1 MIVISANQL
10 TKLYGTDEI
19 LTGISFHINEGD
31 RVGIVGSNGAGKS
44 TLLNILSGETF
55 CDSGT
60 FYLSSDKKIGYF
72 HQNDLFT
79 SEKTVYE
86 EMLSIFEPLIK
97 MESDME
103 ELSER
108 IASLS
113 GQPGQEEA
121 VSRMLAEYD
130 RLSESYRLNNGYGYK
145 SEITGVLNSMAFP
158 PSFFDKRTDSL
169 SGGERTRLA
178 LAALLLKK
186 PDILLLDEPTNHLDI
201 GTLKW
206 LEQYLRSYQGTI
218 VIVSHDRYF
227 LDHTVSRIF
236 EIENGRLSVYEGNYT
251 FYAGEKKV
259 RLVNEL
265 RAYEKQQSEIR
276 RQEEMVRRFKER
288 GTEKLA
294 KRAKSREKML
304 EKMDRPEK
312 PSAPAAKMKIQFQE
326 SSRSGNDTLQAFDI
340 SKSYGT
346 GDRKRT
352 LFSNV
357 SFDIKRGERI
367 CIIGPNGTGKTTLL
381 KMIMSEIPPDHGHIK
396 VGHNIVF
403 GYYDQEQTML
413 NESSTILEEMR
424 DAYSLYSDTQLRGLL
439 GRFLFRNDDVFK
451 TVGSLSGGERAR
463 LALLKLM
470 LSGAN
475 MLMLDEPT
483 NHLDIASKE
492 VFEDALIDFPGTCVI
507 VSHDRYLLNKVPTS
521 IYELSQDGIT
531 VYPGNYDYYNEK
543 KASITS
549 ANAYMNSLGQ
559 TASSRAD
566 EAAAKPENLKQ
577 QHIEE
582 RKKAKAAQ
590 AEQRRRERRVEALE
604 EQIAQLEEE
613 IDELQSRLGEEEYM
627 TDYEKLTEL
636 SSLIAS
642 KKELLSSSY
651 EEWERLSEELQQPVL
666 S

>member
-19 LTGISFHINEGD
+19 LTDVSFHINAGD
-31 RVGIVGSNGAGKS
+31 RVGIVGTNGAGKS
-44 TLLNILSGETF
+44 TLLNILSGELP
-55 CDSGT
+55 CDSGN
-60 FYLSSDKKIGYF
+60 FYISSDLKIGYF
-72 HQNDLFT
+72 RQNDLFT

-86 EMLSIFEPLIK
+86 EMLSIFSHLIR
-97 MESDME
+97 MESDMT
-103 ELSER
+103 ELSDR
-108 IASLS
+108 IATLS
-113 GQPGQEEA
+113 QQEGREA
-121 VSRMLAEYD
+121 EVEKLLAEYD
-130 RLSESYRLNNGYGYK
+130 RISESYRLQNGYGYK
-145 SEITGVLNSMAFP
+145 SEIAGVLNSMAFP
-158 PSFFDKRTDSL
+158 PSFFDKKTSSL

-186 PDILLLDEPTNHLDI
+186 PDILFLDEPTNHLDI

-206 LEQYLRSYQGTI
+206 LEQYLRAYQGTI

-236 EIENGRLSVYEGNYT
+236 EIENNRLNVYEGNYT
-251 FYAGEKKV
+251 YYAGEKKV
-259 RLVNEL
+259 HLVSEL

-304 EKMDRPEK
+304 ERMEAPEK
-312 PSAPAAKMKIQFQE
+312 PVVSSARMKIEFKE
-326 SSRSGNDTLQAFDI
+326 SSKSGNDTLQAFEI
-340 SKSYGT
+340 SKSYGS
-346 GDRKRT
+346 GEQKRT

-381 KMIMSEIPPDHGHIK
+381 RMIMSEIPPTSGHIK
-396 VGHNIVF
+396 IGHNIVF

-413 NESSTILEEMR
+413 NENSTVLEEMR

-451 TVGSLSGGERAR
+451 TVSSLSGGERAR

-475 MLMLDEPT
+475 VLILDEPT

-492 VFEDALIDFPGTCVI
+492 VFEDALVDFPGTSVI

-521 IYELSQDGIT
+521 IYELNRDGVT
-531 VYPGNYDYYNEK
+531 VYPGNYDYYSEK
-543 KASITS
+543 KASVTS
-549 ANAYMNSLGQ
+549 ANAYMSHLGKTNSVEAD
-559 TASSRAD
+559 ASSG
-566 EAAAKPENLKQ
+566 KPESEKQ
-577 QHIEE
+577 QRIDE
-582 RKKAKAAQ
+582 RKKAKALQ
-590 AEQRRRERRVEALE
+590 AEQRRKERRIEALE
-604 EQIAQLEEE
+604 QQITQLEEE
-613 IDELQSRLGEEEYM
+613 IETLQQEIYGEECR
-627 TDYEKLTEL
+627 TDYTKLTEL
-636 SSLIAS
+636 SNAIEEKRASLSAA
-642 KKELLSSSY
+642 Y
-651 EEWERLSEELQQPVL
+651 EEWESLSE
-666 S
+666 